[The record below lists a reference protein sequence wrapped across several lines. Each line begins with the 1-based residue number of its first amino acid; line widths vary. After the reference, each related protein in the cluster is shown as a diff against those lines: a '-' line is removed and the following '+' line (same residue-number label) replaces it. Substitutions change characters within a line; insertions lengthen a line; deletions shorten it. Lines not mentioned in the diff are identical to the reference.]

1 MSGLCLGDGHIPC
14 PGDGRFYLCLFSFRL
29 SRRGHVRPFRCAWQA
44 LCPGARCFAFRF
56 VCFRLAGGGMSGLCL
71 GDGHISCPGD
81 GRFAFRLID
90 FRLSRRRVRP
100 FCRAWHALCPA
111 KGVFIKAFFPR
122 RAKGRFGRACP
133 LAFPHK
139 RWDNLPNTPFC
150 FQRRPM
156 V

>member
-29 SRRGHVRPFRCAWQA
+29 SRRRHVRPM
-44 LCPGARCFAFRF
+44 L
-56 VCFRLAGGGMSGLCL
+56 GGWAYSLPRGWPFLPMPVLL
-71 GDGHISCPGD
+71 PP
-81 GRFAFRLID
+81 
-90 FRLSRRRVRP
+90 SRRRHVWPMLGGWAYFLPRGWSFCFPPHLFPPSRRHILP

-150 FQRRPM
+150 FQRRPLL
-156 V
+156 

>member
-1 MSGLCLGDGHIPC
+1 MSGLCLEDGHIPC
-14 PGDGRFYLCLFSFRL
+14 PGDGRFYLCLFS
-29 SRRGHVRPFRCAWQA
+29 
-44 LCPGARCFAFRF
+44 
-56 VCFRLAGGGMSGLCL
+56 FRLAGGGMSGLCL

-90 FRLSRRRVRP
+90 FRLSRRHILP

-150 FQRRPM
+150 FQRRPLL
-156 V
+156 